1 MGTAVCRLGRSGN
14 SARDV
19 QRGGRLPY
27 VLFIWNYLRLLDAWE
42 SLSLS
47 SQFALPVVAAWH
59 VLQGRLRG
67 GFSVEL
73 SSVVAYLRSGQASRE
88 PLDLEP
94 GKPLK
99 LAGTQQLDS
108 TWGHL
113 KLWRSSVG
121 RVKNLVSQKANTKI
135 WDAAYS
141 WVFRR
146 NTLRL
151 QRPKEAA
158 LVKALWG

>member
-1 MGTAVCRLGRSGN
+1 MASVVACACTARGFRPAISGLECFWGVALTELDAAHVAWALPSADLAGVHAMFHEHRSE
-14 SARDV
+14 
-19 QRGGRLPY
+19 RLPY

-42 SLSLS
+42 ILPLS
-47 SQFALPVVAAWH
+47 SQFDLPVVAAWH
-59 VLQGRLRG
+59 VLEGRLRG

-73 SSVVAYLRSGQASRE
+73 SSVVAYLHSGQASRE

-99 LAGTQQLDS
+99 SAGTQQLDS

-121 RVKNLVSQKANTKI
+121 RVKNLIN
-135 WDAAYS
+135 
-141 WVFRR
+141 
-146 NTLRL
+146 
-151 QRPKEAA
+151 
-158 LVKALWG
+158 

>member
-1 MGTAVCRLGRSGN
+1 MGAAVCRLGRSGN
-14 SARDV
+14 SARAFHEH
-19 QRGGRLPY
+19 RRGRLLY

-47 SQFALPVVAAWH
+47 SQFVLPVVAAWR
-59 VLQGRLRG
+59 VLEGRLRG

-73 SSVVAYLRSGQASRE
+73 SSIVAYLHSGQASRE

-99 LAGTQQLDS
+99 SAGTQQLDC

-121 RVKNLVSQKANTKI
+121 RVKNLTSQRQTPKYRMLPTLGCFDTTPCASNAQK
-135 WDAAYS
+135 
-141 WVFRR
+141 RR
-146 NTLRL
+146 H
-151 QRPKEAA
+151 
-158 LVKALWG
+158 W